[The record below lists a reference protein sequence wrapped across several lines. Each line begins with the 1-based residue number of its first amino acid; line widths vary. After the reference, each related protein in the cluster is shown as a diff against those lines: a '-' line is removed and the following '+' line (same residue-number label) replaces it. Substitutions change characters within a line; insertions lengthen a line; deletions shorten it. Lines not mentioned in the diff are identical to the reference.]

1 MSHARSRGQATRH
14 WQMLDHNYDLLL
26 ANRRPGDGEGSLG
39 RAEAAEDWSKQDDA
53 PRPSM
58 SAAMIRAGY
67 EARKNPQ
74 AVRTMPMGRG
84 FYRVLV
90 SLLMLM
96 VLVTLLGASVKEP
109 PLAVFAAIIIG
120 VSGVL
125 WWRTRRGRHLMVLPT
140 SARLRTPPKPDRG

>member
-1 MSHARSRGQATRH
+1 
-14 WQMLDHNYDLLL
+14 MLDHNYDLLL
-26 ANRRPGDGEGSLG
+26 ANRRPGDGDGAPG
-39 RAEAAEDWSKQDDA
+39 RAEAAEDWSRQDDG

-58 SAAMIRAGY
+58 AAAMIRAGY

-74 AVRTMPMGRG
+74 ADRPLAMGRG

-90 SLLMLM
+90 ALLVLT

-109 PLAVFAAIIIG
+109 PLAVFAAIIIA

-125 WWRTRRGRHLMVLPT
+125 WWRTRRGRHLTVLPT
-140 SARLRTPPKPDRG
+140 STRLRTPPRPNRG